1 MKTPEKY
8 FEDQVFAEVN
18 RGEEQSFTPEE
29 KSFLD
34 RYLGGDGQRTL
45 EDITT
50 INQEK
55 VHKDAS
61 SGPGEVKGKEEAGEE
76 EVTCKENKD
85 FSTKE
90 RTPAA
95 DKKDSPGSKD
105 KDQSYREAEKVQ
117 MISFWL
123 GGQEFALPVARVKE
137 VIRYQEP
144 TKLPASPEYIEGI
157 VNLRGRVTP
166 MLRLS
171 GLIGNVQDSGQ
182 SKFIIVL
189 RDEGLQIGLIIDS
202 IAMMNHV
209 PRENIEWGV
218 ESSLGAD
225 CDLVEGVIKGGKK
238 LVAVLSVDKLSE
250 KLVH

>member
-18 RGEEQSFTPEE
+18 KGEEQSLTPEE

-34 RYLGGDGQRTL
+34 RYLGGDGKRTL

-50 INQEK
+50 IYQEEAQ
-55 VHKDAS
+55 KDAS
-61 SGPGEVKGKEEAGEE
+61 AGPGEVKEKEKAGEDE
-76 EVTCKENKD
+76 ITSGVNKD
-85 FSTKE
+85 SSQEEKSQT
-90 RTPAA
+90 A
-95 DKKDSPGSKD
+95 DKKDSSGSKD

-123 GGQEFALPVARVKE
+123 GKQEFALPVARVKE

-144 TKLPASPEYIEGI
+144 TKLPASPDYIEGI

-209 PRENIEWGV
+209 PQENIEWGV